1 MNEIEQMKTD
11 MVSNLTTLLMEQHP
25 DLSMEQAMDEVFNSD
40 TYRKLMK
47 DNTQLYHQS
56 VGYVYSFLRE
66 ELLTGKM
73 M

>member
-11 MVSNLTTLLMEQHP
+11 MVSKLTTLLMEQNP
-25 DLSMEQAMDEVFNSD
+25 DMSMEQAFDEIFNSD
-40 TYRKLMK
+40 TYRKLMN

-56 VGYVYSFLRE
+56 ARYVYSFLQN